1 MLRRLQHLRRF
12 FQRDLI
18 FRPLLRCKVGDIPVC
33 AFGDAGE
40 HVSQISMRIDAPSP
54 TALDNCVD
62 DGTALPRIGVSEKQ
76 PVLLADSRRPNGI
89 FHAIVVDFDPTIAD
103 IFDERLPIVEGWK
116 VLFPFL
122 T

>member
-1 MLRRLQHLRRF
+1 
-12 FQRDLI
+12 
-18 FRPLLRCKVGDIPVC
+18 
-33 AFGDAGE
+33 
-40 HVSQISMRIDAPSP
+40 MRIDAPSAA
-54 TALDNCVD
+54 TFDNRVD
-62 DGTALPRIGVSEKQ
+62 HGAALPGLGVFEKQ

-116 VLFPFL
+116 VHFPFL